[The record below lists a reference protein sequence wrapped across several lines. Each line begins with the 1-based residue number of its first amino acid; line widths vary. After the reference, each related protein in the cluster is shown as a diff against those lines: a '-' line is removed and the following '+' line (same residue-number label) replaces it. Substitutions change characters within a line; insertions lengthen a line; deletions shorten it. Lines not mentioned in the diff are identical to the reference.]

1 MRIEWN
7 NEYRLGD
14 MIYGHLDRSKN
25 KNLYIARY
33 PDSIVSKYMKRTNKS
48 VDLDTLK
55 SIVKKYNPRIRPN
68 KNTIVI
74 HLRVGDVIKGDVN
87 SLLKKEGL
95 TYTRPLSYYKEAIKN
110 YKDLES
116 ITLVAGGCFL
126 KDNFLKSKMF
136 ISKIKSLY
144 TKMGYNVN
152 VRFEKNAD
160 DDFVFMCRAKH
171 FIPGGGKFSELI
183 TQLRKKNEQDN

>member
-25 KNLYIARY
+25 KNLYRARY

-68 KNTIVI
+68 KNTLVI
-74 HLRVGDVIKGDVN
+74 HLRVGDVIKGNVN

-95 TYTRPLSYYKEAIKN
+95 TYTKPLAYYKEAIKD
-110 YKDLES
+110 YIDLES

-126 KDNFLKSKMF
+126 KDNLLKSKMF
-136 ISKIKSLY
+136 ISKIRSLY
-144 TKMGYNVN
+144 TMMGYNVN
-152 VRFEKNAD
+152 VRLEKNAD

-171 FIPGGGKFSELI
+171 FIPSGGKFSELI
-183 TQLRKKNEQDN
+183 IKLREKNEEDS